1 MGNQSSTFCIYNV
14 VFHLAAIRP
23 RLVPRLNL
31 RLIAAQH
38 LFQPGGT
45 VTSHLTIPASYNYR
59 LVALSVLIAVAASY
73 VALDLAGRVT
83 STHGRARALWLSS
96 GATAMGIGIWSMHY
110 VGMLAFR
117 LSVPV
122 EYDWP
127 TVVISLLAAI
137 FASAI
142 ALFVVSRERMGL
154 HALLTGGLLMGSA
167 IAGMHYIGMAAMRL
181 PAMCHYSPVLLV
193 LSVVLAVLISLVAL
207 GLTFRSR
214 EETVS
219 WSWRRLVSALVMG
232 AAIPV
237 MHYTGM
243 AAASFTPSSFGNENP
258 SHSLTISSLGV
269 TVIILVTFM
278 VFGLTLLTSAVD
290 RRFSAQTRRLEASE
304 ERLRLALHSSGL
316 AVWSWEIGQDLI
328 TGDENCCAQFGLQ
341 RGQFPKTIEAFAT
354 PVHPDD
360 RERIQREV
368 AATVDRGTEYNAEFR
383 VVWPDAT
390 IHTLATRGKVYRNE
404 AGSPQRLTG
413 VSWDVTE
420 QRRAQEGLREAAKR
434 LVAEGK
440 FRELLEAAPD
450 AVVVVNREGKIAL
463 INAQVEK
470 IFGYA
475 REELLGQT
483 LEILVPER
491 FRGKHSVY
499 RAGFSADP
507 RVRSMGAGLEL
518 YALRKDGTEFPVEIS
533 LSPLETEE
541 GPLVSSTIRDITERK
556 RAERSREQ
564 LASIVDYSDDAI
576 IGKSL
581 TGTIVNWNKGA
592 ERLYGYS
599 AEEVMGKPISILLPP
614 DREDELANITSK
626 LEEGEVVSEETVR
639 RRKDG
644 KLIDVALTVS
654 PIKNS
659 RGQVTAASAIARDIS
674 DRKHAEQQILNL
686 NRQLEAAA
694 AAADTANRAKSTFLS
709 TMSHEIR
716 TPMNAILGYAQLM
729 LRDPKLGEDAK
740 ENLKIIGRSGEHL
753 MSLINDVLDMSKI
766 EAGRVEL
773 NPATFNISKLLDD
786 LASMFRL
793 RAHAKGLLFEML
805 ATGEAVPYIEAD
817 EGKIRQVLINLLGN
831 AVKFTQLGHIKLHV
845 ALEQTES
852 DQLWFSAR
860 VEDTGL
866 GMTHEDQQKLFQPF
880 TQAGGAV
887 ESLKGTGLGL
897 AISRKYARLMGG
909 DITFTSQ
916 LGSGSVFQFEIP
928 VGRADAGVAIKRS
941 VPRHVIALQAGQ
953 EIPRVLVV
961 DDNFENRDWLMK
973 LLTSIGFVVRDAA
986 DGEAAIRNW
995 ETWNPRLI
1003 LMDVH
1008 MPVMNGLEATERI
1021 KRDPR
1026 GKETVIVALTAS
1038 VMDGDRRAVLQSG
1051 VDGFVSKPCRED
1063 ELLETVRRL
1072 LNITYDYAEP
1082 DKSERPPAAAAS
1094 VLNAES
1100 LRQLPRE
1107 LIEEIQKAT
1116 LTGNKNL
1123 LDRLIVKVREIGD
1136 ARSGDGLKELAD
1148 KYDYDALTQ
1157 LLEEVCR

>member
-1 MGNQSSTFCIYNV
+1 MTSSYD
-14 VFHLAAIRP
+14 
-23 RLVPRLNL
+23 
-31 RLIAAQH
+31 
-38 LFQPGGT
+38 
-45 VTSHLTIPASYNYR
+45 YR
-59 LVALSVLIAVAASY
+59 LVALSVMIAVAASY

-83 STHGRARALWLSS
+83 STRGRTRYLWLGT

-127 TVVISLLAAI
+127 TVLVSLLAAV
-137 FASAI
+137 FASAV
-142 ALFVVSRERMGL
+142 ALFIVSRERMGVL
-154 HALLTGGLLMGSA
+154 AILVGGLLMGGA

-181 PAMCHYSPVLLV
+181 PAMCHYSPALVV
-193 LSVVLAVLISLVAL
+193 LSVVLAVLISLIAL
-207 GLTFRSR
+207 WLTFRFR

-219 WSWRRLVSALVMG
+219 WNWRRLVSALVMG

-243 AAASFTPSSFGNENP
+243 AAAIFNPSTFGNDDL
-258 SHSLTISSLGV
+258 SHSLTISSLGAI
-269 TVIILVTFM
+269 VIILVTFM
-278 VFGLTLLTSAVD
+278 ILGLTLLTSAVD

-304 ERLRLALHSSGL
+304 ERLRLTLHFSGM
-316 AVWSWEIGQDLI
+316 AVWSWEIGPNII
-328 TGDENCCAQFGLQ
+328 TADENCCVQFGLQ
-341 RGQFPKTIEAFAT
+341 SGQFPKTIEGFAT
-354 PVHPDD
+354 LIHPDD
-360 RERIQREV
+360 RDRIQGEV
-368 AATVDRGTEYNAEFR
+368 GATIELDAEYNSEFR
-383 VVWPDAT
+383 VVWSDGT
-390 IHTLATRGKVYRNE
+390 IHTLATRGKVYHNE
-404 AGSPQRLTG
+404 AGRPQRLTG

-420 QRRAQEGLREAAKR
+420 RRRTEEELRAVAKR

-450 AVVVVNREGKIAL
+450 AVIVVNRAGRIVL
-463 INAQVEK
+463 LNAQVEK
-470 IFGYA
+470 EFGYA

-491 FRGKHSVY
+491 FRGKHSGY

-507 RVRSMGAGLEL
+507 RVRSMGAGLDL

-564 LASIVDYSDDAI
+564 LASIVDYSHDAI

-581 TGTIVNWNKGA
+581 EGTIVNWNKGA
-592 ERLYGYS
+592 EKLYGYL
-599 AEEVMGKPISILLPP
+599 AEEVIGKPISILLPP
-614 DREDELANITSK
+614 DRTDELAEIISK

-644 KLIDVALTVS
+644 QLIDVALTVS

-659 RGQVTAASAIARDIS
+659 LGTITAASAIARDIS
-674 DRKHAEQQILNL
+674 DRKHAEQQIRNL
-686 NRQLEAAA
+686 NRELEATAA
-694 AAADTANRAKSTFLS
+694 EADAANRAKSTFLS

-729 LRDPKLGEDAK
+729 LRDPKLGADAR

-753 MSLINDVLDMSKI
+753 LALINDILDMSKI
-766 EAGRVEL
+766 EAGRVDL
-773 NPATFNISKLLDD
+773 NPVTFNLSKLLND
-786 LASMFRL
+786 LTAMFRL
-793 RAHAKGLLFEML
+793 RADGKGLRFEML
-805 ATGEAVPYIEAD
+805 ADGEALPYIVAE
-817 EGKIRQVLINLLGN
+817 EGKVRQVLINLLGN
-831 AVKFTQLGHIKLHV
+831 AVKFTRLGHIKLHV
-845 ALEQTES
+845 TLESRETG
-852 DQLWFSAR
+852 QLWLAAS
-860 VEDTGL
+860 VEDTGA
-866 GMTHEDQQKLFQPF
+866 GMTEEDQQKLFRPF
-880 TQAGGAV
+880 TQAKASTD
-887 ESLKGTGLGL
+887 SLKGTGLGL

-916 LGSGSVFQFEIP
+916 PGSGSVFRFEIP
-928 VGRADAGVAIKRS
+928 VGHGDAGVAMKRS
-941 VPRHVIALQAGQ
+941 VPRHVIALQPGQ
-953 EIPRVLVV
+953 EITRILVV
-961 DDNFENRDWLMK
+961 DDNRENRDWLMK
-973 LLTSIGFVVRDAA
+973 LLSSIGFAVRGAE

-995 ETWNPRLI
+995 QTWHPRLI

-1021 KRDPR
+1021 KKDPR
-1026 GKETVIVALTAS
+1026 GKETIIVALTAS
-1038 VMDGDRRAVLQSG
+1038 AMDGDRQAVVQSG
-1051 VDGFVSKPCRED
+1051 ANAFVSKPCRED
-1063 ELLETVRRL
+1063 ELLETMRSL
-1072 LNITYDYAEP
+1072 LDIKYDYAEA
-1082 DKSERPPAAAAS
+1082 DESECQPAAAGLALS
-1094 VLNAES
+1094 AES

-1107 LIEEIQKAT
+1107 LIEEIHRAT
-1116 LTGNKNL
+1116 LTGNKKL
-1123 LDRLIVKVREIGD
+1123 LDRLIVKVREVGD
-1136 ARSGDGLKELAD
+1136 TRSGDGLKELAD